1 MSTQKIALVTG
12 GNKGLGLEIS
22 RQLAKAG
29 ATVLLGARDT
39 AKGKE
44 AAAKLAKEGLK
55 VEFLQLDV
63 ESDAEIAA
71 AVKTVESKF
80 GKLDILVNNAGVST
94 DWSKTPI
101 SRESFARTLN
111 INTIGPWA
119 VTQAFAGLLEKSG
132 QGRIVNHSSILGSIG
147 TLKSTDQMD
156 SFFTAAYSSSKAALN
171 MLTVI
176 QAKALASKK
185 IKVNAAHPGWV
196 KTDLGTDAAPMEIVD
211 GAKTAVEL
219 ALIGEDGPSGG
230 LFHLGKPL
238 PW

>member
-1 MSTQKIALVTG
+1 MATQKIALVTG
-12 GNKGLGLEIS
+12 GNKGLGLEIA
-22 RQLAKAG
+22 RQLGQKG
-29 ATVLLGARDT
+29 VTVLLGARD
-39 AKGKE
+39 AVKGKE
-44 AAAKLAKEGLK
+44 AAAKLVKEGFK

-63 ESDAEIAA
+63 ENDAEIAA

-80 GKLDILVNNAGVST
+80 GKLDILINNAGVST
-94 DWSKTPI
+94 DWGKTPI
-101 SRESFARTLN
+101 NRESFAKTLN

-119 VTQAFAGLLEKSG
+119 VTQAFTGLLEKSG
-132 QGRIVNHSSILGSIG
+132 AGRVVNHSSILGSIG
-147 TLKSTDQMD
+147 TLKRTDQMD
-156 SFFTAAYSSSKAALN
+156 SFFTAAYSSSKAALD

-176 QAKALASKK
+176 ASKALAAKK

-196 KTDLGTDAAPMEIVD
+196 KTELGGAAAPMEIVD

-219 ALIGEDGPSGG
+219 ALIGEDGPNGG

>member
-1 MSTQKIALVTG
+1 MTTQKIALVTG
-12 GNKGLGLEIS
+12 GNKGLGLEIA
-22 RQLAKAG
+22 RQLGQKG
-29 ATVLLGARDT
+29 VTVLLGARDT
-39 AKGKE
+39 AKGKD
-44 AAAKLAKEGLK
+44 AAAKLAKEGFQ

-80 GKLDILVNNAGVST
+80 GKLDILVNNAGVGT
-94 DWSKTPI
+94 DFTGPI
-101 SRESFARTLN
+101 TRESFAKTLN
-111 INTIGPWA
+111 INVIGPWA
-119 VTQAFAGLLEKSG
+119 VTQAFTALLEKSG
-132 QGRIVNHSSILGSIG
+132 HGRVVNHSSILGSIG

-156 SFFTAAYSSSKAALN
+156 AMFTSAYASSKTALN

-176 QAKALASKK
+176 ASKALAAKK

-196 KTDLGTDAAPMEIVD
+196 KTDMGGEGAPMEIVD

-219 ALIGEDGPSGG
+219 ALIGEDGPNGG
-230 LFHLGKPL
+230 LFHLGKPI